1 MKPRK
6 TTEQW
11 LNTLKEEH
19 RDAALANIFEDSRHN
34 LRSSLDSALF
44 ADCKW
49 GHSPQGEGYWGAI
62 YEQILNG
69 TYFEAPQHTA
79 EGFEAKAK
87 AHVYGLPEDSEK
99 RKEYPIYTGLVCYFG
114 DALAEVANLSFQG
127 NQQHHPEKPLHWD
140 QSKSTDSRDALMRHI
155 FDMERANKA
164 LDHETEFEEA
174 KRVAWRGLENL
185 QRLIENKCQ
194 YTTK

>member
-1 MKPRK
+1 MSDKK
-6 TTEQW
+6 TTLHW
-11 LNTLKEEH
+11 LNTLKDDH
-19 RDAALANIFEDSRHN
+19 RAAAIANIFEDSISN
-34 LRSSLDSALF
+34 LHYSLASALYN
-44 ADCKW
+44 DCKW
-49 GHSPQGEGYWGAI
+49 GYSPQGEGYWGVI
-62 YEQILNG
+62 YEQLLEG
-69 TYFEAPQHTA
+69 TYFDAPQHTA

-87 AHVYGLPEDSEK
+87 AHVYGLPGDSEK
-99 RKEYPIYTGLVCYFG
+99 RKEYPIYAGLVCYFG
-114 DALAEVANLSFQG
+114 DALAEVANLSFKG

-140 QSKSTDSRDALMRHI
+140 KSKSTDSRDALMRHI

-185 QRLIENKCQ
+185 QRLIDNQCQ